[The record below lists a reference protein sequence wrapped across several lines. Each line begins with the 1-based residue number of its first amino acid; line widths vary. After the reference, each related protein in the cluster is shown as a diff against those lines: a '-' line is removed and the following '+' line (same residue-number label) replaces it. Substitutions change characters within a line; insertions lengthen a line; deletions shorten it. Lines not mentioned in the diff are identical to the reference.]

1 MDEVRISHLHTYFL
15 FPFAVNSERVIARN
29 PQFWRKAIHWLD
41 GFEEWIKICSGSD
54 SLVPRLLGRWQ
65 RHSYNRFELDSEAYQ
80 DMVFFHPFVRHV
92 FFDTQTKQPGPHL
105 ALIRCYVLP
114 LEGKDVF
121 LEATDEQ
128 GRPVAVQV
136 TELRLFI
143 FANGMGI
150 LSVGVQAT
158 DIALDEALWINEQ
171 MRKVYPSSGR
181 QIREGRAPSEFQLTL
196 HAASGRQV
204 VARDHFQDATMIG
217 FEPPLSKLVQSL
229 LYFIDYQRQEYEQV
243 VDERMIV
250 YSYVELDRSFPRDNV
265 SSEEY
270 EALFSRFLY
279 VDRVGSGY
287 RYQRDFIRQEM
298 ERQAYRRWAHEG
310 TYYGFTSYS
319 NITMCLGKSDR
330 GGHQLREGFLIHRMF
345 NRRYYLMTVVALFY
359 RATLLMFNEKT
370 ALISKL
376 LYHDQTRSSGMKREN
391 VDLALKL
398 RAEFLHFSN
407 YWYFSE
413 LANKDEES
421 QHFEMQCREYRIA
434 EMMTELA
441 KELEAMNISTTDFF
455 QGRNTAAVNRV
466 AMLSLIFGAG
476 AIVTGY
482 FGMNFEQHFGSIFF
496 SPGTRLEFLVHG
508 VAIAAV
514 SAYAVGALLFGLY
527 VIFANWRDYGHI
539 LAPHRRRPAKA
550 DLLLQ
555 SAVAPEGST
564 ALAEATG
571 EATVHPQP
579 IEPMQ
584 ETKSSD

>member
-1 MDEVRISHLHTYFL
+1 MDQVRISHLHTYFL

-29 PQFWRKAIHWLD
+29 PQFWRKAVHWLD
-41 GFEEWIKICSGSD
+41 GFEAWINICSGHESR
-54 SLVPRLLGRWQ
+54 VPLLLGRWQ
-65 RHSYNRFELDSEAYQ
+65 RHSYDRFGLDSEAYQ

-92 FFDTQTKQPGPHL
+92 FFDTQTAQPGPHL
-105 ALIRCYVLP
+105 ALIRCYALP
-114 LEGKDVF
+114 LEDKQLF
-121 LEATDEQ
+121 LEANDEQ
-128 GRPVAVQV
+128 GRPIAVQV

-143 FANGMGI
+143 FANGMGV
-150 LSVGVQAT
+150 LSVGVQAA
-158 DIALDEALWINEQ
+158 DIPLDEALWINEQ

-196 HAASGRQV
+196 RDPAGRQV
-204 VARDHFQDATMIG
+204 VAGDHFQDATMIG
-217 FEPPLSKLVQSL
+217 FEPPLSKLVQAL
-229 LYFIDYQRQEYEQV
+229 LYFLDYQRQEYEQV

-250 YSYVELDRSFPRDNV
+250 YSYVEVNPDSVSAGV

-279 VDRVGSGY
+279 VDRAGPGY

-298 ERQAYRRWAHEG
+298 DRQVYRRWAHEG

-319 NITMCLGKSDR
+319 NITLCVGKSDR

-345 NRRYYLMTVVALFY
+345 NTRYYLMTLVALFY

-376 LYHDQTRSSGMKREN
+376 LYHDQTRSNEMKRDN
-391 VDLALKL
+391 VELALKL

-421 QHFEMQCREYRIA
+421 QHFQMQCREYRIA
-434 EMMTELA
+434 EMMSELG
-441 KELEAMNISTTDFF
+441 KELEAMSISTTEFF
-455 QGRNTAAVNRV
+455 QARNTAAVNRL

-482 FGMNFEQHFGSIFF
+482 FGMNFGERFGAVFF
-496 SPGTRLEFLVHG
+496 SPGTRVEFMVHG
-508 VAIAAV
+508 LTVALV
-514 SAYAVGALLFGLY
+514 STFALGALMFGLY

-539 LAPHRRRPAKA
+539 LAPRRRQPAKA
-550 DLLLQ
+550 DALLQ
-555 SAVAPEGST
+555 AAAAPQANAAPTDEI
-564 ALAEATG
+564 
-571 EATVHPQP
+571 TVHSRA
-579 IEPMQ
+579 IEPCD
-584 ETKSSD
+584 TPKSAD